1 VLRSDCSGQIL
12 FPELLWFSA
21 WHLYSAV
28 YNPHPQITLFI
39 PNTQKRLCTSQ
50 CVSADPHIPE
60 VLTSRNN
67 SRNTPVSYFPNGP
80 ARFAPTFI
88 IDVHKRIELCSEH
101 LYKWVL
107 TSTTKHFSA
116 VQWNYWISSSVLN
129 LGRKMPSWT
138 SSTDP
143 LVILISSWILN
154 FMHLIVLH
162 STLYVLHSTL
172 YFYTLILT
180 PKPL

>member
-1 VLRSDCSGQIL
+1 MLRSDCSGQTL

-21 WHLYSAV
+21 WHLYSTV

-67 SRNTPVSYFPNGP
+67 SLNTPVSYFPNGP

-88 IDVHKRIELCSEH
+88 IDAHKRIELYAQSTYTNGYSLPPPNISQQSNEITEFPWVYWSWEGKCH
-101 LYKWVL
+101 LELALQIPLW
-107 TSTTKHFSA
+107 
-116 VQWNYWISSSVLN
+116 SSSPVE
-129 LGRKMPSWT
+129 S
-138 SSTDP
+138 
-143 LVILISSWILN
+143 
-154 FMHLIVLH
+154 
-162 STLYVLHSTL
+162 
-172 YFYTLILT
+172 LILCI
-180 PKPL
+180 